1 MNLSDIATFASIVSS
16 AAVAI
21 SLVYVAL
28 QVRQAEKNQRALMQQ
43 GRADRAWDGA
53 FRVSD
58 PAISAM
64 WNKGMRTPEALTEDE
79 LDQFVSI
86 CRAAHLSGEDSFLQH
101 RAGLLDAAAY
111 RSFVAGL
118 KAYHAASPGLRAAW
132 RLSSHQYGREYVAFM
147 DATIAS
153 TPRAAPADRMALWKE
168 TLVEERSAD

>member
-1 MNLSDIATFASIVSS
+1 MSLSDIATVASIVSS
-16 AAVAI
+16 AAVAVL
-21 SLVYVAL
+21 LVYVAL

-64 WNKGMRTPEALTEDE
+64 WNKGMRTPEALTEGE
-79 LDQFVSI
+79 LDQFISI

-101 RAGLLDAAAY
+101 RAGLLDSTAY

-118 KAYHAASPGLRAAW
+118 KAFHASSRGLRAAW
-132 RLSSHQYGREYVAFM
+132 RLSSHQYGPEYAAFM
-147 DATIAS
+147 DAIMAS
-153 TPRAAPADRMALWKE
+153 TPHAAPVDRMALWKE
-168 TLVEERSAD
+168 TLVENRPTQ

>member
-1 MNLSDIATFASIVSS
+1 MILSDIATMASIVSS
-16 AAVAI
+16 AAVAV
-21 SLVYVAL
+21 SLIYVAL

-79 LDQFVSI
+79 LDQFISI

-101 RAGLLDAAAY
+101 RAGLLEGAAY

-118 KAYHAASPGLRAAW
+118 KAYHASSPGLRAAW
-132 RLSSHQYGREYVAFM
+132 RLSSHQYGPEYVAFM
-147 DATIAS
+147 DAIIAS
-153 TPRAAPADRMALWKE
+153 TPRAAPVDRMVLWQE